1 MCKSESQTPCHL
13 WIMPQCFWLSSCWTN
28 IPSSSEPVSKCTKMV
43 VIDILV
49 LGVLIFHTNQL
60 STDTVIH
67 KTTRLSYSETT
78 IEKRLDIILW
88 PLTYSSDTGSTT
100 TGADVVVG
108 TTGIAII
115 DLEL

>member
-1 MCKSESQTPCHL
+1 
-13 WIMPQCFWLSSCWTN
+13 
-28 IPSSSEPVSKCTKMV
+28 MV